1 MISLQSYPMFTVFLV
16 GLGVVLVATGIGRRI
31 ARHIGER
38 AGDDNLNTLEA
49 AIIGVLAL
57 MIGFT
62 FAMALD
68 RFDSRRDAVMDEANA
83 IGTTALRARM
93 LPAPHDRQVL
103 EQLRDYV
110 KVRLDITLKVATRD
124 DLTATIERSNALQ
137 ESMWR
142 EAMVVAG
149 INNAM
154 VPTGLFIQSLNDMI
168 DSQGER
174 LAAVRNH
181 VPDIVIIALFVVAAT
196 ASAFSG
202 FARGTVRKQGP
213 LPSYI
218 IALLVCGVILLI
230 LDLDRPSAGFIEVSQ
245 QPMID
250 VAQSIDGYLK

>member
-1 MISLQSYPMFTVFLV
+1 MLNLQSYPLFMVFLV
-16 GLGVVLVATGIGRRI
+16 GLGAVLIATEIGRRL

-38 AGDDNLNTLEA
+38 GEDDNFNTLEA

-68 RFDSRRDAVMDEANA
+68 RFESRRDAVLDEANA

-103 EQLRDYV
+103 EYLRDYV
-110 KVRLDITLKVATRD
+110 KVRLDLTQRVVTRD
-124 DLTATIERSNALQ
+124 DLDNTIARSNELQ
-137 ESMWR
+137 EAIWVQ
-142 EAMVVAG
+142 AMMVAAKD
-149 INNAM
+149 NAM
-154 VPTGLFIQSLNDMI
+154 VPTGLFIQALNDMI
-168 DSQGER
+168 DNQGKR

-181 VPDIVIIALFVVAAT
+181 VPNIVVLALFAVAAI

-202 FARGTVRKQGP
+202 YARGLGTKRSA

-218 IALLVCGVILLI
+218 IAFLVCGVILLI

-250 VAQSIDGYLK
+250 VAQSLDSYLR

>member
-1 MISLQSYPMFTVFLV
+1 MDNIQNYPLLTVFLI
-16 GLGVVLVATGIGRRI
+16 GLGIVLIATEIGRRL
-31 ARHIGER
+31 ARHIGRRDE
-38 AGDDNLNTLEA
+38 DDNFNTLEA

-103 EQLRDYV
+103 ELLRDYV
-110 KVRLDITLKVATRD
+110 KVRLEITQRAATRD
-124 DLTATIERSNALQ
+124 DLESTIAHSNELQ
-137 ESMWR
+137 EAMWIQT
-142 EAMVVAG
+142 MSVAAKD
-149 INNAM
+149 NAM
-154 VPTGLFIQSLNDMI
+154 VPTGLFIQALNEMI
-168 DSQGER
+168 DSQGKR

-181 VPDIVIIALFVVAAT
+181 VPDVVILSLFAVAAI

-202 FARGTVRKQGP
+202 YARGLGTQRSA

-250 VAQSIDGYLK
+250 VEQSLDSYLK